1 MTIEELNDLT
11 QNKEFVLLDFFATW
25 CMPCKMQSEIIDALK
40 EKNHPN
46 LKIIKIDVDIDEDL
60 TNSFKISSV
69 PTLVMFKNGEQIQRV
84 SGIASVDGIESW
96 ME

>member
-11 QNKEFVLLDFFATW
+11 QNNEFVLLDFFATW

>member
-1 MTIEELNDLT
+1 
-11 QNKEFVLLDFFATW
+11 VLLDFFATW